1 MHRGPGP
8 PRVALTHPLVRVR
21 PARAGELRAGSPG
34 SRGAPEGTR
43 SWGAVR
49 TGAGGGGRPG
59 KAENLPSSATPFPE
73 RAWRRESRDL
83 PATGP
88 ATLSRPF
95 LSTSERSG
103 WRGWGGRSRSRSPGP
118 GPLSPALLPASHTC
132 SGPGKAA
139 APRASPQTVRCRQL
153 PARGRAPLGN
163 RSLAPVGYDVTRA
176 LHRTRANQR
185 VSRKL
190 KSP

>member
-1 MHRGPGP
+1 MASLGLAPVHRGPGP

-34 SRGAPEGTR
+34 SRGATEGTR

-73 RAWRRESRDL
+73 RAGRRESRDL

-103 WRGWGGRSRSRSPGP
+103 WRGWGGPQPQPQPRARPALPGSPPGLAHLLRAGKSRSPP
-118 GPLSPALLPASHTC
+118 REPPDSALPTAARPRQSPARQPLPS
-132 SGPGKAA
+132 S
-139 APRASPQTVRCRQL
+139 CRL
-153 PARGRAPLGN
+153 
-163 RSLAPVGYDVTRA
+163 
-176 LHRTRANQR
+176 
-185 VSRKL
+185 
-190 KSP
+190 